1 MDTREKIIAK
11 ALDLFNTLGA
21 HSVTTNHIARE
32 MGISPGNLYY
42 HFRNKEEIIR
52 EIFTG
57 IIADFDVLWGG
68 NIAGDGTAATFIG
81 ILDRMCDLYYKYRFF
96 YLEIASLLAQDE
108 ELMSRY
114 RKNLVNRFAQQS
126 VFYESLISRGFFKK
140 QINSDQLTRVMTGAW
155 IISDQ
160 WLTHLFI
167 SGRTINPES
176 IRECLPVLF
185 IIIRPYLTNKAL
197 NELNPA
203 Q

>member
-1 MDTREKIIAK
+1 MDTRERIIQNS
-11 ALDLFNTLGA
+11 LELFNSLGA

-57 IIADFDVLWGG
+57 IVSDFDVLWGG
-68 NIAGDGTAATFIG
+68 ETTGDGTAATFIG

-96 YLEIASLLAQDE
+96 YLEIASLLAQDDD
-108 ELMSRY
+108 LMSRY
-114 RKNLVNRFAQQS
+114 RKNLANRFAQQS
-126 VFYESLISRGFFKK
+126 VFYESLISRGFLKK
-140 QINSDQLTRVMTGAW
+140 PENIDDLMQVMTGAW

-167 SGRTINPES
+167 SGRTISPAA

-185 IIIRPYLTNKAL
+185 TIIRPYLTNKAL
-197 NELNPA
+197 KEITPEP
-203 Q
+203 